1 MELKDY
7 TYELPEDRIAAH
19 PPKIRGTSKLLALNR
34 KNGEIT
40 DSFYKNIADF
50 FEKGDLLILNDTK
63 VIKARL
69 FATKENGAEREL
81 VILERHSF
89 DSDWHKHKVMYRGK
103 LKAGNKLFV
112 KNSSP
117 EEKNQNQNS
126 KAEIVVEEILG
137 DGIAI
142 VSSKADLRELCE
154 NFGTV
159 PLPPYMR
166 RDATPLD
173 IERYQ
178 TVFAEEK
185 GSVAAP
191 TASLNMTEEILDSLR
206 KKGVEIKYL
215 TLHVGL
221 GTFMPIRVEKI
232 EEHKMHQ
239 EYFEIPA
246 ETAEEIRKTHQNGG
260 RGFALGTTVARTLEY
275 AHNAIFEK
283 SLNGN
288 SGNRKDLSKVS
299 KNQNGDLSGEAD
311 IFIFPGYEFK
321 TIQGLITNFHA
332 PKSTV
337 LMLASAFAGWENLK
351 NAYNHAI
358 QNGEYKFLSYGDSM
372 IIYQ

>member
-19 PPKIRGTSKLLALNR
+19 PPKIRGTSRLLALNR

-191 TASLNMTEEILDSLR
+191 TASLNMTEEILDSLH
-206 KKGVEIKYL
+206 KKGVKIKYL

-260 RGFALGTTVARTLEY
+260 RVFALGTTVARTLEY
-275 AHNAIFEK
+275 AHNSIFEK

-288 SGNRKDLSKVS
+288 SGNREDLSKVS

-337 LMLASAFAGWENLK
+337 LMLASAFASWENLK

>member
-19 PPKIRGTSKLLALNR
+19 PPKIRGTSRLLALNR

-206 KKGVEIKYL
+206 KKGVKIKYL

-246 ETAEEIRKTHQNGG
+246 ETAEEIRKTHQNSG
-260 RGFALGTTVARTLEY
+260 RVFALGTTVARTLEY

-288 SGNRKDLSKVS
+288 SGNREDLSKVS

-351 NAYNHAI
+351 NAYSHAI